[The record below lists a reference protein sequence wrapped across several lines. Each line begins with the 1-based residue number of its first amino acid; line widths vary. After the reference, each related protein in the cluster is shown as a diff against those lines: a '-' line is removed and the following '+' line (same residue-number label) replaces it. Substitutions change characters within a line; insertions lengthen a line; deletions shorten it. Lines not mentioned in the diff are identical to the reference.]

1 MFAKN
6 KKGKVIISHHDY
18 DKWKELRDQGVTTK
32 EEHEQICRIMLFG
45 QIKKDKPLI
54 KSLRKRLKTMG
65 R

>member
-18 DKWKELRDQGVTTK
+18 DKWQELHDQGVTTE
-32 EEHEQICRIMLFG
+32 EEHEQICGIMLFG
-45 QIKKDKPLI
+45 RVKKDKPLI
-54 KSLRKRLKTMG
+54 KSLRKRLKAMG